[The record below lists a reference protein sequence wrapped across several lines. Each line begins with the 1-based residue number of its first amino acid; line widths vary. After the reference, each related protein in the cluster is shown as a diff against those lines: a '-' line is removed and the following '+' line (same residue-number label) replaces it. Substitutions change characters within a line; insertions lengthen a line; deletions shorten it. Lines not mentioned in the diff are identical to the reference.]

1 MTDKPVIEVT
11 VSPTGELSVQ
21 TRGYAGSAC
30 RQASRFLEHALGQ
43 VTKDRPTAEMYQ
55 TDATR
60 QRNVA
65 CGG

>member
-11 VSPTGELSVQ
+11 VSPTGEVSIQ

-30 RQASRFLEHALGQ
+30 RQASKFLEKALGR

-55 TDATR
+55 YHVTR
-60 QRNVA
+60 QQNKAR
-65 CGG
+65 G